1 MKNAG
6 YSLARARSDTGLL
19 LVVAW
24 VWFALAASTSTG
36 AEANRSQPTSL
47 GATQSVYL
55 DYRELN
61 YSVSHWGLSLTT
73 QSASFKKEPDLGGG
87 KAVRGTMKFGSST
100 EQFLPFIWDQPNG
113 KLYLDLNRNQ
123 DFTDDPT
130 GVCSCSQ
137 PRRYSNRYQTFTNVH
152 LAFKTP
158 TGSHRLLADLNLHYY
173 RQLGGGISSRSY
185 WAGKVSLQGRDWQ
198 LGLVEDPSGK
208 PGSPE
213 GGYLLLR
220 PWAARDQAFNLQ
232 DGSLDG
238 FRFNRDLFFDGEAYR
253 LDYAYLE
260 QDGKQR
266 YRIDLKPQPAE
277 LGELKLAGKFIKRLV
292 LAGTKFAAV
301 LDQPAAVV
309 KVPVGTYGPCQVQ
322 LAQGGAEAFRGSSR
336 SGASQEDK
344 GTTVTATKP
353 AVLTVG
359 GPLTNSVTVSRSGR
373 SLNLGYELLGAGG
386 ETYQLLGAR
395 RQPEFAAYR
404 AGKQVASGKFE
415 FG

>member
-1 MKNAG
+1 MKNAEFN
-6 YSLARARSDTGLL
+6 SARARSVTGFL

-24 VWFALAASTSTG
+24 VWLALAASTSAG
-36 AEANRSQPTSL
+36 AEADRPPPASL
-47 GATQSVYL
+47 AATQSVYL

-61 YSVSHWGLSLTT
+61 YSVSYWGLSLAT
-73 QSASFKKEPDLGGG
+73 QSASFKKEPDLGVR
-87 KAVRGTMKFGSST
+87 KVVRGTMKFGSST
-100 EQFLPFIWDQPNG
+100 EQFLPFIWDQAGG

-123 DFTDDPT
+123 DLTDDPT
-130 GVCSCSQ
+130 GVRSCSQ
-137 PRRYSNRYQTFTNVH
+137 PARYSNRYQTFTNVH

-158 TGSHRLLADLNLHYY
+158 MGSHDLLADLNLHYY

-185 WAGKVSLQGRDWQ
+185 WSGKVSLQGREWQ
-198 LGLVEDPSGK
+198 LGIVEDPSGT

-220 PWAARDQAFNLQ
+220 PWAAREQSFNLQ

-238 FRFNRDLFFDGEAYR
+238 FRFCRDLFFGEEAYR

-260 QDGKQR
+260 QDGKPR
-266 YRIDLKPQPAE
+266 YRIDIKAQRAE
-277 LGELKLAGKFIKRLV
+277 LGELKLAGRFIKRLV
-292 LAGTKFAAV
+292 LTGAKFAAV
-301 LDQPAAVV
+301 LDQPEAVV
-309 KVPVGTYGPCQVQ
+309 KVPVGTYRQCQVQ
-322 LAQGGAEAFRGSSR
+322 LAQGGTEAFRESSR
-336 SGASQEDK
+336 YGASPEDK

-359 GPLTNSVTVSRSGR
+359 GPLTNSVTVNRSGR

-395 RQPEFAAYR
+395 LRPEFAAYR
-404 AGKQVASGKFE
+404 AGKKVASGKFE

>member
-1 MKNAG
+1 MKNAEFN
-6 YSLARARSDTGLL
+6 SARARSVTGFL

-24 VWFALAASTSTG
+24 VWLALAASASAG
-36 AEANRSQPTSL
+36 AEADRPPPASL
-47 GATQSVYL
+47 AATQSVYL

-61 YSVSHWGLSLTT
+61 YDVSHWGLSLAT
-73 QSASFKKEPDLGGG
+73 QSASFKKEPDLGVR
-87 KAVRGTMKFGSST
+87 KVVRGTMKFGSST
-100 EQFLPFIWDQPNG
+100 EQFLPFIWDQTGG

-123 DFTDDPT
+123 DLTDDPT
-130 GVCSCSQ
+130 GVRSCSQ
-137 PRRYSNRYQTFTNVH
+137 PARYSNRYQTFTNVH

-158 TGSHRLLADLNLHYY
+158 MGSHNLLADLNLHYY

-185 WAGKVSLQGRDWQ
+185 WSGKVSLQGREWQ
-198 LGLVEDPSGK
+198 LGIVEDPSGT

-220 PWAARDQAFNLQ
+220 PWAARAQSFSLQ

-238 FRFNRDLFFDGEAYR
+238 FRFCRDLFFGGEAYR

-260 QDGKQR
+260 QDGKPR
-266 YRIDLKPQPAE
+266 YRIDIKAQRAE

-292 LAGTKFAAV
+292 LTGGKFATV
-301 LDQPAAVV
+301 LDQPEAVV
-309 KVPVGTYGPCQVQ
+309 KVPVGTYRQCQVQ
-322 LAQGGAEAFRGSSR
+322 LAQGGAEAFRESSR
-336 SGASQEDK
+336 YGASPEDK

-359 GPLTNSVTVSRSGR
+359 GPLTNSVTVNRSGR
-373 SLNLGYELLGAGG
+373 SLNLAYELLGAGG

-395 RQPEFAAYR
+395 QRPEFAAYR
-404 AGKQVASGKFE
+404 AGKKVASGKFE